1 MPTYE
6 YRCNNPKCELLWET
20 EQKIKDNPLTEC
32 PECKENTA
40 QRLIS
45 GGTGFVLKGNGWFG
59 SGGY

>member
-6 YRCNNPKCELLWET
+6 YRCNDPRCKLLWET
-20 EQKIKDNPLTEC
+20 EQKIKDAPLTNC
-32 PECKENTA
+32 PQCNEETA

-45 GGTGFVLKGNGWFG
+45 GGTFILKGSGWFG